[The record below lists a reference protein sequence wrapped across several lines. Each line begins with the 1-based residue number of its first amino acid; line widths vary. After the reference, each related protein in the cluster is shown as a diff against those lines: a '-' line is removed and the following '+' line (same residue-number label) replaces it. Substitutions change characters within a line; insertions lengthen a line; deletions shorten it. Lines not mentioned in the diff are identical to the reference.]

1 MPDISLIPFAG
12 MNTEAEDAS
21 LLIGGR
27 NRRHYLRDAVNVN
40 ITGAG
45 KAELRPAPLKVS
57 DVPFRNIWQSPLHG
71 DTFATVGNRWVRVD
85 TGSWNYEELAIVG
98 EGDAW
103 HTVLNNMVVVAAPA
117 GLFTFNGA
125 QAGRLAVDNPAQPF
139 LTTGADGA
147 LPAGKYGVAVAW
159 LRGEQESGLSEMA
172 QADVPENGSIQ
183 VALPMAM
190 DPSITGAR
198 LYMTSPNGGE
208 LRREKDYPAG
218 SGPIGIPV
226 EPRLGAA
233 AQFRYLSRM
242 PTGKYLGYWRGRLVT
257 ATANILRFSEA
268 LAYHL
273 HDERHGFVAMPQRI
287 TFVIPVTGGLWVGQ
301 SDHVTFLRGSS
312 PDGLTRERK
321 ASKPPVPGSAILAE
335 ANALGAELAQGGDG
349 AAVWLAAN
357 GYVVGTAQG
366 ALVEPQRQVMGGIT
380 AEKGTS
386 VVLEDRLL
394 TAVT

>member
-1 MPDISLIPFAG
+1 MPDVSLVPIAG
-12 MNTEAEDAS
+12 MNTEEEDAK
-21 LLIGGR
+21 LLRGGD
-27 NRRHYLRDAVNVN
+27 NRRHYVRDAVNMD
-40 ITGAG
+40 ITPGG
-45 KAELRPAPLKVS
+45 KAELRTSPLKVS
-57 DVPFRNIWQSPLHG
+57 DTPFRNIWQSPLHG
-71 DTFATVGNRWVRVD
+71 DTFATVLDQWVRVNTD
-85 TGSWNYEELAIVG
+85 NWSYEPLAVVG
-98 EGDAW
+98 NGDAW
-103 HTVLNNMVVVAAPA
+103 HSVLNNRVVVAAPA
-117 GLFTFNGA
+117 GLFTFDGA
-125 QAGRLAVDNPAQPF
+125 KAERLTLDNPPPPF
-139 LTTGADGA
+139 LTAGDNGSLAE
-147 LPAGKYGVAVAW
+147 GKYGVAVAW

-172 QADVPENGSIQ
+172 QLDVPAYGSMQ
-183 VALPMAM
+183 VTLPIVV
-190 DPSITGAR
+190 DNTVTGFR
-198 LYMTSPNGGE
+198 LYMTSANGGE
-208 LRREKDYPAG
+208 LRREKDYPVG
-218 SGPIGIPV
+218 TGPIGVPV

-273 HDERHGFVAMPQRI
+273 HDERHGFAAMPQRI

-312 PDGLTRERK
+312 PDNLTVERK
-321 ASKPPVPGSAILAE
+321 ASKPPVPGSAILAD
-335 ANALGAELAQGGDG
+335 ADTLGGELAQGGDG

-366 ALVEPQRQVMGGIT
+366 ALVELQRQVMGGIT